1 MRSTLLAALLLLFA
15 GASHAKSG
23 QVAEHIELLR
33 STGVRFEPVS
43 LFDRVPATDASDKR
57 WNGALKQATVLSMR
71 SGAGTTFMARSAE
84 YISLELPTATG
95 SMTLDLERT
104 SITTDDFKL
113 SAASGS
119 AVNYA
124 PGLHYR
130 GMVRGMPGSVVAIS
144 VFGDEV
150 MGLIID
156 AEGEM
161 VLGRFEDRKDALHVL
176 YREADLLRRPDPVCS
191 TLDAGEAYRP
201 SDLVPSGDRT
211 IRCVRYYWE
220 VNYNV
225 FQDKGTVAATT
236 TYITG
241 LFNQSAILFANDGV
255 NVVLSELFVWDVP
268 SPYTGPSSGNFLT
281 QFGVT
286 RTSFNGDLAHLV
298 GYGGGGGV
306 AWLNVLCSSSTS
318 LRMAFSG
325 IFSSFSNVPAYSWST
340 MVVTHEAGH
349 NLGSG
354 HTHACVW
361 NGNGTAID
369 GCGPVAGYTEGTCP
383 QAPVPTSAVGGTIM
397 SYCHLVSAG
406 INLANGFGP
415 QPAALIVNRVNA
427 ASCLGICG
435 TTCDPPSGLFVSGLN
450 LTTATLNWAQV
461 GATSY
466 TVRWKPTSSSTWTT
480 VPGLV
485 TNTYALV
492 GLTQGTGYEFQ
503 VLSVCGASSSAYS
516 ASSLF
521 TTPVPCPESLEPNN
535 SLAAPAVVVLPAN
548 INALIATNGDL
559 DYYRFTTTVTGS
571 ISINLSN
578 LPGDYD
584 LRLLSSTG
592 TTLAASEAGGNAS
605 ESINFANAAPGTYLA
620 FVFGFNGAFSGIQC
634 YNLFIRSIVSQ
645 CIAPQPAT
653 ISAITFNSATATWP
667 LVQTA
672 SAYDLR
678 WKASAASTWTNV
690 PGLTTPT
697 YAFTGLAPATSYD
710 VQVRAVC
717 GEGVMQPST
726 SAYTATVV
734 FTTLAAPCEVAPP
747 IRIAVRAI
755 LDGPYDT
762 SNGLMVDSLRDNGL
776 MPLQQPYTAMG
787 FVLNGTGLTTN
798 TVLAVT
804 GSNAIVDWVVVE
816 LRDPATP
823 ATIVE
828 ARAALL
834 QRDGDVVGVDG
845 TSPVFF
851 CSNAGTYNVAI
862 RQRNHLGAM
871 TAAGVALNSTATT
884 VDFTLA
890 ATATFGTNAT
900 RATTGPRT
908 LWAGNAVYDSIIKY
922 TGQVNDRDAVLSA
935 IGGTVPTT
943 TLAGYRME
951 DCNLDGLVKYTGLM
965 NDRDMILN
973 TIGGAVPTNSVVEQ
987 LP

>member
-1 MRSTLLAALLLLFA
+1 MRSILLAALLLLFA
-15 GASHAKSG
+15 GASHARSG

-33 STGVRFEPVS
+33 STGARFEPVS
-43 LFDRVPATDASDKR
+43 LFDRLPATDALDKR
-57 WNGALKQATVLSMR
+57 WNGALKQATVLGMR

-95 SMTLDLERT
+95 SMTLDLERA

-113 SAASGS
+113 SAASGM

-130 GMVRGMPGSVVAIS
+130 GMVRGIPGSVVAIS

-156 AEGEM
+156 AEGEL

-236 TYITG
+236 SYITG

-435 TTCDPPSGLFVSGLN
+435 TTCDPPSGLFVSNLN
-450 LTTATLNWAQV
+450 ITSATLNWAQV

-485 TNTYALV
+485 TNTYALA

-548 INALIATNGDL
+548 INALIATAGDL
-559 DYYRFTTTVTGS
+559 DYYSFTTTGAGTIS
-571 ISINLSN
+571 ISLTN

-592 TTLAASEAGGNAS
+592 TTLASSEVGGNTS

-620 FVFGFNGAFSGIQC
+620 YVFGYNGAFSGIQC
-634 YNLFIRSIVSQ
+634 YNLFIRSIVSD
-645 CIAPQPAT
+645 CIAPQSAT

-672 SAYDLR
+672 NGYDLR
-678 WKASAASTWTNV
+678 WKASSASTWTDV
-690 PGLTTPT
+690 LGLSSPF
-697 YAFTGLAPATSYD
+697 YAFSGLVPTTSYD
-710 VQVRAVC
+710 VQVRSICSGSEA
-717 GEGVMQPST
+717 GTTSEYTST
-726 SAYTATVV
+726 TS
-734 FTTLAAPCEVAPP
+734 FNTLAAPCEVAPP
-747 IRIAVRAI
+747 IVLPIKLVLGGAYRSVA
-755 LDGPYDT
+755 
-762 SNGLMVDSLRDNGL
+762 GLMVDSLRKQGVL
-776 MPLQQPYTAMG
+776 PLQEPYTALG
-787 FVLNGTGLTTN
+787 YTLSGSAITTEA
-798 TVLAVT
+798 VIAVT
-804 GSNAIVDWVVVE
+804 GANAITDWVVVE
-816 LRDPATP
+816 LRDAADPTSILE
-823 ATIVE
+823 T
-828 ARAALL
+828 RAGLV
-834 QRDGDVVGVDG
+834 QRDGDVVGMDG
-845 TSPVFF
+845 TSALGF
-851 CSNAGTYNVAI
+851 CASAGLYQVAVHH
-862 RQRNHLGAM
+862 RNHLGVM
-871 TAAGVALNSTATT
+871 TASAISLSASTPLL
-884 VDFTLA
+884 DFTLA
-890 ATATFGTNAT
+890 STVTYGTGA
-900 RATTGPRT
+900 RRSADGLLT
-908 LWAGNAVYDSIIKY
+908 LYAGNVNGDPAVKY
-922 TGQVNDRDAVLSA
+922 SGSTNDRDVILTV
-935 IGGTVPTT
+935 IGGVIPTNTVS
-943 TLAGYRME
+943 GYRLE
-951 DCNLDGLVKYTGLM
+951 DCNLDGSVKYAGSGS
-965 NDRDMILN
+965 DRDVILSS
-973 TIGGAVPTNSVVEQ
+973 IGGVIPTNTVIEQ